1 MSSLSLQSRQLE
13 RASSHWS
20 ILLRRLPRAIPSTNG
35 VAGSAR
41 TSGAVTWFHPSAIS
55 AFALCNTCCRP
66 LIPVQQLV
74 TSKMS
79 GISPPVVAASDA
91 EVFMGLLN
99 RVKLDLAEDQKKDG
113 HLESAFCRLKE
124 VLEYNL
130 TGGKKNRGL
139 SVVASYRQLA
149 SPSQKTEDN
158 ITIAMIIG
166 LCVEL
171 LQASLLVADDIMD
184 NSTMRRGKPCWYKK
198 EGVGLFAINDSFLLK
213 SMIYELLKK
222 YCMEK
227 PFYLNVLELFLQVS
241 YKTELG
247 QALDLLTAQPDK
259 IDFSS
264 FTEER
269 YETIA
274 KYKTAFYSFYLPI
287 AAAMYMVE
295 IVSKEAHAS
304 AEAILLEMGQFFQ
317 IQDDYLDCYGEPEV
331 TGKVG
336 TDIEDNKCSWLIVQA
351 LKIITPEQRT
361 LLEENY
367 GCQDP
372 AKVACVKAV
381 YTELNLQ
388 TVYQQYEDKSYARLM
403 SLIDNHSTSLPK
415 VIFLELAQ
423 RLYKRQK

>member
-1 MSSLSLQSRQLE
+1 MTSLSLQSRRIE
-13 RASSHWS
+13 RFVSSDWLM
-20 ILLRRLPRAIPSTNG
+20 LLRRLNRAISSTNG
-35 VAGSAR
+35 VARTARASAVR
-41 TSGAVTWFHPSAIS
+41 TRFHPSV
-55 AFALCNTCCRP
+55 FALCNTICPPFR
-66 LIPVQQLV
+66 IPVQQLTV
-74 TSKMS
+74 SKMS
-79 GISPPVVAASDA
+79 GTPPPVVAASDA

-99 RVKLDLAEDQKKDG
+99 QVKLDLAEEQKKDVQ
-113 HLESAFCRLKE
+113 LESTFCRLKE
-124 VLEYNL
+124 VLDYNL

-139 SVVASYRQLA
+139 SVIASYRQLA
-149 SPSQKTEDN
+149 SPSQQTEDN
-158 ITIAMIIG
+158 ITNAMIIG

-171 LQASLLVADDIMD
+171 
-184 NSTMRRGKPCWYKK
+184 

-222 YCMEK
+222 YCTEK
-227 PFYLNVLELFLQVS
+227 PFYVNVLELFFQVS

-247 QALDLLTAQPDK
+247 QALDLLTAQPNK

-269 YETIA
+269 YEAIA

-287 AAAMYMVE
+287 AASMYMVG

-317 IQDDYLDCYGEPEV
+317 IQDDYLDCFGEPEV

-351 LKIITPEQRT
+351 LKMVTPEQRT

-372 AKVACVKAV
+372 EKVACVKAV
-381 YTELNLQ
+381 YAELNLQ
-388 TVYQQYEDKSYARLM
+388 TVYQQYEEKSYARLM
-403 SLIDNHSTSLPK
+403 SLVDHHSTSLPK
-415 VIFLELAQ
+415 IS
-423 RLYKRQK
+423 R